1 VNGLRK
7 NQVAQWVQSIQHGEH
22 ENKILLLLTLIIG
35 AVVGLVVVAF
45 IYVTENLGS
54 RLYPG
59 DGAAW
64 RRLFIPVIGSLFTG
78 FFLARNFPDAR
89 GSGIPQ
95 TKVALFLKDGF
106 ISLRTVLG
114 KFSMCALTLA
124 SGIALG
130 REGPSVQV
138 SAGIASVLGRRLG
151 LSPRSVKA
159 LVPIGAA
166 AALAAAF
173 NTPIAAVLFTLEE
186 VMGDMH
192 APVLGSIVLS
202 SATSWIVLHLLLGD
216 EPLFHVP
223 SYQLVHPV
231 EFFVYALLG
240 VVGGLVSV
248 SFVKLLLWQRKYF
261 LNMPAATRWFQ
272 PAAGG
277 IMVGLLGW
285 YAPAVLGVGYGFVDQ
300 ALNGKMLI
308 ATMAM
313 LVVFKVVA
321 TATCYAS
328 GNAGGIFGPSL
339 FMGAMMG
346 GAVGGVAHMLAPD
359 YTGSIGAYA
368 LVGMGAAFA
377 GIIRVPLT
385 SVIMI
390 FEITRDYTII
400 VPLMIANLISYFIS
414 SRLQE
419 EPIYEAL
426 QHQDGIHLPSGARA
440 REDLVT
446 VAHGF
451 RAETPALQASVS
463 IGQAAAAVDRARGAW
478 PVCDQHG
485 LRGTVTLAQLDQALK
500 DKRGE
505 QLLGELVPDPG
516 PTEMLTE
523 ANFPHVHPD
532 HPLDVAMRRLAE
544 TKLPVLPVVS
554 RSNVRDLKGT
564 ISMQDILDTYALGHT
579 EEHSDPNGKG
589 VRKIPA
595 RLFGGVLAALFALAV
610 LMGFLH
616 YFYRTQRTDRA
627 QHYYQDAN
635 ELMRKERYE
644 EAISQYREALSVS
657 HSTDYRLALG
667 EALVKG
673 GHPREA
679 SIYLNQ
685 VLHDRPLSS
694 AANLGL
700 ARASVQLGAVDTA
713 ILYYQRAILGTWPD
727 KTEENRFQAHI
738 ELVQMLKKAGRNEQ
752 ARAELLSIAATLPD
766 QIDMKK
772 QVGHMLLDYGL
783 PGDAIKVYNDLLQH
797 DKHDSRLYKGLGDA
811 EFALEDYAKARD
823 AYRSSLSIAT
833 TDDATQKGA
842 QKGLGICNRVLAL
855 DPTMRGLN
863 AATRYQRSQA
873 LLSSVMGEITR
884 CAGGANAMLPD
895 AVHQNVDDAQKIIG
909 HRKKSQSFNDA
920 TEDSLTL
927 AQALWAARPAS
938 CSADDDE
945 TDALRRVMAK
955 LSHH

>member
-7 NQVAQWVQSIQHGEH
+7 NQVAQWVRSIQQGEH
-22 ENKILLLLTLIIG
+22 ENKILLLLTLVIG

-59 DGAAW
+59 DAAAW
-64 RRLFIPVIGSLFTG
+64 RRLFIPIIGSLVTG

-114 KFSMCALTLA
+114 KFSMCSITLA

-130 REGPSVQV
+130 REGPSVHV

-231 EFFVYALLG
+231 EFLVYALLG
-240 VVGGLVSV
+240 VVGGFVSI
-248 SFVKLLLWQRKYF
+248 SFVKLLLWQRKRF
-261 LNMPAATRWFQ
+261 LDMPSATRWLQ

-277 IMVGLLGW
+277 LVVGLLGW
-285 YAPAVLGVGYGFVDQ
+285 YVPAVLGVGYGFVDQ
-300 ALNGKMLI
+300 ALNGRMLI

-313 LVVFKVVA
+313 LVVLKVVA

-451 RAETPALQASVS
+451 RAETPALPASISIAQALASV
-463 IGQAAAAVDRARGAW
+463 DRERGAW
-478 PVCDQHG
+478 PVSDQHG
-485 LRGTVTLAQLDQALK
+485 LRGMVTLAQLEQAIK
-500 DKRGE
+500 E
-505 QLLGELVPDPG
+505 QHGDLPLSDLVPDPG
-516 PTEMLTE
+516 PVEMLTE
-523 ANFPHVHPD
+523 DNFPHVHPD
-532 HPLDVAMRRLAE
+532 HPLDVAMRRIAE

-554 RSNVRDLKGT
+554 RTNVRDLKGT
-564 ISMQDILDTYALGHT
+564 ISMQDILDTYALGST
-579 EEHSDPNGKG
+579 EERSEDGKG
-589 VRKIPA
+589 GRKVPT
-595 RLFGGVLAALFALAV
+595 RLFAGVLTALFALAV

-616 YFYRTQRTDRA
+616 YLYRAQRADRA
-627 QHYYQDAN
+627 QNYYKTAN
-635 ELMRKERYE
+635 ELMQKERYE
-644 EAISQYREALSVS
+644 EAIAQYREALSIS
-657 HSTDYRLALG
+657 HSVDYRLALG
-667 EALVKG
+667 LALVKG
-673 GHPREA
+673 GHPRDA

-685 VLHDRPLSS
+685 VLHDRPMSS
-694 AANLGL
+694 EANIGL
-700 ARASVQLGAVDTA
+700 ARASVQQGAIDTAVLYYKRALLGA
-713 ILYYQRAILGTWPD
+713 WHD
-727 KTEENRFQAHI
+727 KAEENRFQAHI
-738 ELVQMLKKAGRNEQ
+738 ELVEVLKKAGRNEQ

-772 QVGHMLLDYGL
+772 QVAHMLLDYGL
-783 PGDAIKVYNDLLQH
+783 PSDAIKVYDDLLQH
-797 DKHDSRLYKGLGDA
+797 DKQDARLYKGLGDA
-811 EFALEDYAKARD
+811 EFALEDYEKARD
-823 AYRSSLSIAT
+823 AYRNSLSIAT
-833 TDDATQKGA
+833 TDDATRNGA
-842 QKGLGICNRVLAL
+842 QQRLNICERVLAL
-855 DPTMRGLN
+855 DPTAHGLN
-863 AATRYQRSQA
+863 TATRYQHSQA
-873 LLSSVMGEITR
+873 LLSAVVEEIQR
-884 CAGGANAMLPD
+884 CAGGPDAALPD
-895 AVHQNVDDAQKIIG
+895 ALKANIDSAKKAIG
-909 HRKKSQSFNDA
+909 GRNKSQSYNDA
-920 TEDSLTL
+920 VEENITL
-927 AQALWAARPAS
+927 AQQLWAARPTS
-938 CSADDDE
+938 CSPDGDS
-945 TDALRRVMAK
+945 TDALRRVMEK
-955 LSHH
+955 LVHH